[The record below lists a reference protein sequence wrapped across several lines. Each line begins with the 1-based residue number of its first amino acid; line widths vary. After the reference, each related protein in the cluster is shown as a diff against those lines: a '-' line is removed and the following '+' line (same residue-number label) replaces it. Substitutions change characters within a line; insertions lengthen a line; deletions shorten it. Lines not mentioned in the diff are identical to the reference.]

1 MALVSILSLLL
12 HETRSSFC
20 VLCVEGVPMLWLPLI
35 GLSFFAVAQYPA
47 SVEILKFG
55 GLMPR
60 MPRVMNDP
68 VMGGLSTSKFE
79 PSTGVWSGTVEI
91 VPSLDGPGFC
101 LLQAFLVPP
110 VNVTA
115 FTHLVIRMKSHI
127 PFLGFKAC
135 FSKSPAAGDDM
146 NMAML
151 NCHKANFYILGDG
164 FARDVV
170 LPWALFSNNWNPAT
184 GEPVKS
190 CIRNS
195 KECPTKESL
204 ADMYEFSLWAEGTA
218 GPFNATLIS
227 VKAAVVADPTKTIVE
242 NAMMIPGL
250 STMTS
255 ILSLPVFAN
264 DLALLNKEGDFT
276 VFVPTDEAFKA
287 AGVDVEFAKTN
298 VGLIRD
304 LIHYHIMPGMA
315 NTVDMLS
322 RTTFGTTS
330 LFKGKNAEV
339 LGIKVDFG
347 GVGGVTTNFGIPSSA
362 GPDTARVVGADY
374 VCSNGVLHVV
384 DRVFHVPDDV
394 VTTAT
399 ASKVLGRLLSYLER
413 TGLVATILDLE
424 RVTIF
429 APMDSAFDAIDVD
442 SLSDQDLRNV
452 LLNHV
457 VVDTT
462 AYSPFIA
469 AGDRL
474 ATLANETLTVV
485 LPSLPS
491 PSPAS
496 SSRFGVPPPAPKQ
509 KVMIAGASNMVEVM
523 LPDVLVSNGV
533 VHLID
538 QVLIPSTLKA
548 VDLSKDDQVKA
559 VPPAQPAAKQKG
571 VSGGYL
577 ALVVICS
584 IVGGMILGYGLSSY
598 CHRRKD
604 RDSRAVRPADFESG
618 TLDSEMTV
626 G

>member
-1 MALVSILSLLL
+1 
-12 HETRSSFC
+12 
-20 VLCVEGVPMLWLPLI
+20 MLWVQLI
-35 GLSFFAVAQYPA
+35 GLSSLAVAQYPA
-47 SVEILKFG
+47 SVEILKFD

-60 MPRVMNDP
+60 LPRVMNDP

-79 PSTGVWSGTVEI
+79 PSTGVWSGTVQI
-91 VPSLDGPGFC
+91 VPSLGGPGFC
-101 LLQAFLVPP
+101 LLQTFLVPP
-110 VNVTA
+110 ADVTA

-127 PFLGFKAC
+127 PYIGFKAC
-135 FSKSPAAGDDM
+135 FSRSPAAGDDM

-164 FARDVV
+164 VARDVV
-170 LPWALFSNNWNPAT
+170 LPWALFSDDWNPAT
-184 GEPVKS
+184 GEPTKS
-190 CIRNS
+190 CTRNS
-195 KECPTKESL
+195 KEVCLTKESL
-204 ADMYEFSLWAEGTA
+204 ADLYEFSLWAEGTA
-218 GPFNATLIS
+218 GPFNSTLIS
-227 VKAAVVADPTKTIVE
+227 VKAAVVADPTKTIIE
-242 NAMMIPGL
+242 NALMIPGL
-250 STMTS
+250 STMTR
-255 ILSLPVFAN
+255 IFSLPPFATE
-264 DLALLNKEGDFT
+264 LGLLNKEGSFT
-276 VFVPTDEAFKA
+276 VFVPTDEAFNA
-287 AGVDVEFAKTN
+287 AGVDVAFALAN

-304 LIHYHIMPGMA
+304 LMLYHMMPGFA

-322 RTTFGTTS
+322 RTTFGTT
-330 LFKGKNAEV
+330 LRFKGKNAQV
-339 LGIKVDFG
+339 LGVKVDFG

-399 ASKVLGRLLSYLER
+399 ASKVLGRLLRYLER
-413 TGLVATILDLE
+413 TGLLATILGLE

-429 APMDSAFDAIDVD
+429 APMDSAFDAIDAD
-442 SLSDQDLRNV
+442 SLSDQDLTTM

-485 LPSLPS
+485 LPPLPS
-491 PSPAS
+491 PAPAS

-509 KVMIAGASNMVEVM
+509 KVMIAGARNSVEVM

-548 VDLSKDDQVKA
+548 FDLSKDDQVKA
-559 VPPAQPAAKQKG
+559 DLPPEQPAAKQKG
-571 VSGGYL
+571 VSGGLL
-577 ALVVICS
+577 ALVVVCS
-584 IVGGMILGYGLSSY
+584 IFGGMILGYGLSSY
-598 CHRRKD
+598 CRK
-604 RDSRAVRPADFESG
+604 DSRAVAPSDFESG
-618 TLDSEMTV
+618 TKLDNEMAV